1 MQSQR
6 QFNKNEGQGS
16 DNFSFVD
23 KNGIVQSSFSPP
35 PVPNGALLGEQR
47 NVKQLLHGHCS
58 EQRLQG
64 VVQNSGQSSAAQ
76 LAILDPLSIMQQNFF
91 TPSEEQARDSDQ
103 RYVQYPASLNQ
114 AQSAK
119 ELNIAGNL
127 ALQRELQKDQSTYA
141 GFESGFNPNGQQ
153 PKGFKSSCE
162 LGAAGQ
168 QNRNQSL

>member
-1 MQSQR
+1 MSLSSKHNNARFTKFGPNVQSQR

-64 VVQNSGQSSAAQ
+64 V
-76 LAILDPLSIMQQNFF
+76 P
-91 TPSEEQARDSDQ
+91 
-103 RYVQYPASLNQ
+103 
-114 AQSAK
+114 
-119 ELNIAGNL
+119 
-127 ALQRELQKDQSTYA
+127 
-141 GFESGFNPNGQQ
+141 
-153 PKGFKSSCE
+153 
-162 LGAAGQ
+162 
-168 QNRNQSL
+168 